1 MLKRGSGTTLY
12 EQVMEQIKDMIAQ
25 GVYGQGDLLPSEK
38 ELIQLTGVSR
48 ITVREA
54 LKGLAEVGIIETR
67 RGKGSFVRV
76 DSASLRPDMVT
87 SEERSAY
94 RQRFLA
100 STQARLLVEP
110 EIARLAAK
118 NASPEDIAA
127 LEALLQR
134 KNNPSRG
141 ERCFDEFHIAVARA
155 AGNPVLVDF
164 IRQMVSEEQKGLS
177 SFSLPM
183 PENQK
188 RASGSLRDQHQ
199 KILSAI
205 RDGDGEFAYFYTK
218 EHIQY
223 VVRAYEEYFALFC

>member
-1 MLKRGSGTTLY
+1 MLKRSAGTTLY

-25 GVYGQGDLLPSEK
+25 GIYGQGDLLPSEK

-76 DSASLRPDMVT
+76 EPASLRPDLVT
-87 SEERSAY
+87 SEQRAAY
-94 RQRFLA
+94 RQRFMA

-110 EIARLAAK
+110 EIARLAAR
-118 NASPEDIAA
+118 NAAPEDIAA

-134 KNNPSRG
+134 RNNPSGG
-141 ERCFDEFHIAVARA
+141 ERCFDEFHVAVARA
-155 AGNPVLVDF
+155 AGNPFLVEF
-164 IRQMVSEEQKGLS
+164 VRQLVSEEQKGLS

-188 RASGSLRDQHQ
+188 RASDSLRDQHQ
-199 KILSAI
+199 KILDAI
-205 RDGDGEFAYFYTK
+205 REGDEEFAYFYTK
-218 EHIQY
+218 EHVKY